1 MNFQPQQQQLPVG
14 IPIAEYLSYAPSFI
28 TNIGD
33 TMNQSLLILIWL
45 VQYLFVDGWI
55 QPFAIINQQKCRQP
69 GVAYRP
75 SSSQGVNVYHPNV
88 DRHLKNAKRN
98 LLHMNEDDDDVE
110 HTNGRVSDVIPQLP
124 PIGSSE
130 SSTNPSSLSNED
142 KPFVANHKFQ
152 IQYTCNIC
160 ETRNTNTISRIAYR
174 QGVVIARC
182 KGCQNQH
189 LIADHLGWTNYE
201 GGFQGNETNTIED
214 YFANDAN
221 NKTNVTVSRVNTDVF
236 ELEKILQCNTDKS
249 GAIVSDDGKLA
260 LE

>member
-1 MNFQPQQQQLPVG
+1 
-14 IPIAEYLSYAPSFI
+14 
-28 TNIGD
+28 
-33 TMNQSLLILIWL
+33 MNQPVSLLIWL
-45 VQYLFVDGWI
+45 TAIIFVDGWI
-55 QPFAIINQQKCRQP
+55 C
-69 GVAYRP
+69 
-75 SSSQGVNVYHPNV
+75 PNV
-88 DRHLKNAKRN
+88 RVKRINRNAMGHICSLSLVHLHNRKAKRHLIEAKYRTLN
-98 LLHMNEDDDDVE
+98 MNNDDDDDE
-110 HTNGRVSDVIPQLP
+110 DFDCTDGGVSDAIPQLP

-130 SSTNPSSLSNED
+130 SSTNPNGLLNDE

-160 ETRNTNTISRIAYR
+160 ETRNTNTISRLAYR

-182 KGCQNQH
+182 RGCQNQH

-236 ELEKILQCNTDKS
+236 ELEKILRYNVDKS
-249 GAIVSDDGKLA
+249 GAIIGDDGKLA

>member
-1 MNFQPQQQQLPVG
+1 MNRFSIILWLTPF
-14 IPIAEYLSYAPSFI
+14 IA
-28 TNIGD
+28 
-33 TMNQSLLILIWL
+33 
-45 VQYLFVDGWI
+45 VVDGWT
-55 QPFAIINQQKCRQP
+55 QPNKANTKRIVFFGSHR
-69 GVAYRP
+69 
-75 SSSQGVNVYHPNV
+75 HLV
-88 DRHLKNAKRN
+88 DRVNAYNYGGCRSQMN
-98 LLHMNEDDDDVE
+98 ALLDDEDDDDIE
-110 HTNGRVSDVIPQLP
+110 NNNGRTSDVIPQLP

-130 SSTNPSSLSNED
+130 SSTNPTGLINDD

-189 LIADHLGWTNYE
+189 LIADHLGWTDYE
-201 GGFQGNETNTIED
+201 GGFKGNTTNTIED

-236 ELEKILQCNTDKS
+236 ELEKILQYNADNS

>member
-1 MNFQPQQQQLPVG
+1 
-14 IPIAEYLSYAPSFI
+14 
-28 TNIGD
+28 
-33 TMNQSLLILIWL
+33 MNQVVSILLWLIPCMS
-45 VQYLFVDGWI
+45 VDGWI
-55 QPFAIINQQKCRQP
+55 QPIAT
-69 GVAYRP
+69 
-75 SSSQGVNVYHPNV
+75 SSSQNCRLIEYRRSAKLVNVYNLRYKHHRINV
-88 DRHLKNAKRN
+88 ERN
-98 LLHMNEDDDDVE
+98 RLHMNDDDDDDDDFE
-110 HTNGRVSDVIPQLP
+110 CTDRRVSDVIPQLP
-124 PIGSSE
+124 PIGSSR
-130 SSTNPSSLSNED
+130 SSKNPTSLSKNDD

-160 ETRNTNTISRIAYR
+160 ETRNTNTISRLAYR

-214 YFANDAN
+214 YFANGAN

-236 ELEKILQCNTDKS
+236 ELEKILQYNTDKS